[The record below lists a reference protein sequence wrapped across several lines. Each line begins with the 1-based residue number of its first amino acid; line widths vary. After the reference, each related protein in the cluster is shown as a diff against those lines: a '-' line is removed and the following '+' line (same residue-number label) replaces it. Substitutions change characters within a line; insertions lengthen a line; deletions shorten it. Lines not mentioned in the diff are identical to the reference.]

1 MGPKIKKNHVQL
13 SSSLLIIL
21 KSEPFDQSS
30 ATAEKVKKK
39 TGGLSMYL
47 QWLNKHTH
55 VVLCEFGSCHL
66 LVPER
71 RISAKTINLL

>member
-39 TGGLSMYL
+39 TGWSIYVSTMVE
-47 QWLNKHTH
+47 QTHT
-55 VVLCEFGSCHL
+55 CCFM
-66 LVPER
+66 
-71 RISAKTINLL
+71 